1 MSDDPVTKLDQ
12 VGYRY
17 LVKQSLDVN
26 LDQVQ
31 YRYLV
36 KSSRSVKLDQLQ
48 YRYLVKQSFYVN
60 LDQVGYRYLVK
71 QSLDLHLD
79 QVQYRYLVKD
89 NTPAPLDYTKTPHQY
104 ILDGI
109 KNEMY
114 LPVKERYISFSHPTP
129 DDTVTGF
136 NSTVRMN
143 VTRDSG
149 FKGYATL
156 SYVRPEISDLVV
168 NRDIY
173 ENFKPRISDIET
185 THDMLEVFNDQFDTK
200 VPVDEIIDSPVD
212 LKQDVVFTASND
224 SFFWV
229 PGTTV
234 SLGTFDGADRYRDL
248 ELGTFTMP
256 QSAHT
261 RLDLVSKQTVRYVPT
276 LATIYN
282 QRRI

>member
-1 MSDDPVTKLDQ
+1 MSDNPVTKLDQ

-17 LVKQSLDVN
+17 LLKQSPDVK

-36 KSSRSVKLDQLQ
+36 KSSHSVKLDQLQ
-48 YRYLVKQSFYVN
+48 C
-60 LDQVGYRYLVK
+60 
-71 QSLDLHLD
+71 
-79 QVQYRYLVKD
+79 RYLVKD
-89 NTPAPLDYTKTPHQY
+89 NTPFPLDYTKAPHQY

-109 KNEMY
+109 KNEMH
-114 LPVKERYISFSHPTP
+114 LHVKERYISFSHPTP

-156 SYVRPEISDLVV
+156 RYVRPEISDLVA

-173 ENFKPRISDIET
+173 ENFKPRITNIET
-185 THDMLEVFNDQFDTK
+185 THDMLEVFNNQFGTK

-212 LKQDVVFTASND
+212 
-224 SFFWV
+224 
-229 PGTTV
+229 
-234 SLGTFDGADRYRDL
+234 
-248 ELGTFTMP
+248 
-256 QSAHT
+256 
-261 RLDLVSKQTVRYVPT
+261 
-276 LATIYN
+276 
-282 QRRI
+282 